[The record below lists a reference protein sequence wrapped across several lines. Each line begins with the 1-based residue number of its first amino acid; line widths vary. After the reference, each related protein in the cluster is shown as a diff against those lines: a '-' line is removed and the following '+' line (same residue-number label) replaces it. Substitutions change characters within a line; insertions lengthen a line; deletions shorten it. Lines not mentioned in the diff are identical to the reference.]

1 MSHKGK
7 ATSDVSYNPED
18 SPKAYTNVS
27 VHTRLSEYTSAVRSV
42 HGPEHDPSTQ
52 DLDPELV
59 MRLGGGRKHGQLCM
73 GDDIFDTASTPSL
86 SEIEAWAWST
96 SASVPIRPRHS
107 PAQHRVDALEVIH
120 VLFVMH

>member
-7 ATSDVSYNPED
+7 ATSDVSYNLED
-18 SPKAYTNVS
+18 SPEAYTNAS
-27 VHTRLSEYTSAVRSV
+27 VHTRLSEYTSAARSV

-73 GDDIFDTASTPSL
+73 GDDIFDTGSTPSL
-86 SEIEAWAWST
+86 FEIRAWGT
-96 SASVPIRPRHS
+96 IASVPIRPRHS

-120 VLFVMH
+120 VLFVVH